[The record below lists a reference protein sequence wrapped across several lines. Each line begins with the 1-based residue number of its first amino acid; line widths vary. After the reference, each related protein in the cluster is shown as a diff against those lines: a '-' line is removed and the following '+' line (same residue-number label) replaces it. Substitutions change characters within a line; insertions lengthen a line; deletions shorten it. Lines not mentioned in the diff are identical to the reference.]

1 MAVSLK
7 IVGKVIELQ
16 VLVDFFFCA
25 ALLYVNDY
33 LDFEAS

>member
-16 VLVDFFFCA
+16 VLVDFFFSV
-25 ALLYVNDY
+25 LLSYM
-33 LDFEAS
+33 